1 MRAEADMR
9 RADIVRRIAV
19 ARRQAQEVR
28 AGIGYGGPD
37 EKKRRALREAGLC
50 DRHVGD
56 LEAALGAYDRTHP
69 MADTETLTETE

>member
-1 MRAEADMR
+1 M
-9 RADIVRRIAV
+9 RRIAV

-28 AGIGYGGPD
+28 AGIGHGGPD

-56 LEAALGAYDRTHP
+56 LEAALGDYDRTHP
-69 MADTETLTETE
+69 NTGETPAPDADTLTETETH